1 MIQGRCGRT
10 GTPRRESQVSDEQLQ
25 PQPDYR
31 QSLHDA
37 VVETAHALVAGSMG
51 VVEAARRFMELAAEL
66 DALDDEDFL
75 YFMEIDSHSDGF
87 PLGIARE
94 QWSATALERED
105 LERRQYET
113 SVHGDAVAHCR
124 SLIARYGAIT

>member
-1 MIQGRCGRT
+1 
-10 GTPRRESQVSDEQLQ
+10 VSDEQPR

-37 VVETAHALVAGSMG
+37 VVETAHALIAGSVG
-51 VVEAARRFMELAAEL
+51 VVDAARRFMELAAEL

-105 LERRQYET
+105 LDRRRYET

-124 SLIARYGAIT
+124 NLIARYSSAP

>member
-1 MIQGRCGRT
+1 MKI
-10 GTPRRESQVSDEQLQ
+10 

-37 VVETAHALVAGSMG
+37 VVETARVLVTGSVG

-66 DALDDEDFL
+66 DALDDEDFV
-75 YFMEIDSHSDGF
+75 YFMELDSQSDGF

-94 QWSATALERED
+94 QWSASALERED
-105 LERRQYET
+105 LARRKYED
-113 SVHGDAVAHCR
+113 SAHGDAVAHCR
-124 SLIARYGAIT
+124 SLIARYTNPR

>member
-1 MIQGRCGRT
+1 MSH
-10 GTPRRESQVSDEQLQ
+10 EQ

-31 QSLHDA
+31 QTLHQA
-37 VVETAHALVAGSMG
+37 VVETAQGMVAGSLG
-51 VVEAARRFMELAAEL
+51 VVEATRRFMELAAEL

-75 YFMEIDSHSDGF
+75 YFIELDSRSDGF

-105 LERRQYET
+105 LDRRKYES

-124 SLIARYGAIT
+124 SLIARYANPA

>member
-1 MIQGRCGRT
+1 MSH
-10 GTPRRESQVSDEQLQ
+10 EQ

-31 QSLHDA
+31 QTLHQA
-37 VVETAHALVAGSMG
+37 VVETAQDMVAGSLG
-51 VVEAARRFMELAAEL
+51 VVEATRRFMELAAEL

-75 YFMEIDSHSDGF
+75 YFIELDSRSDGF

-105 LERRQYET
+105 LDRRKYET
-113 SVHGDAVAHCR
+113 SVHDDAVAHCR
-124 SLIARYGAIT
+124 SLIARYSSTR

>member
-1 MIQGRCGRT
+1 MSN
-10 GTPRRESQVSDEQLQ
+10 EH

-31 QSLHDA
+31 QTLHNA
-37 VVETAHALVAGSMG
+37 VVETAQAMVAGSLG
-51 VVEAARRFMELAAEL
+51 VLEATRRFMELAAEL

-75 YFMEIDSHSDGF
+75 YFIELDSRSDGF

-105 LERRQYET
+105 LDRRRYED
-113 SVHGDAVAHCR
+113 SVHGAAVEHCR
-124 SLIARYGAIT
+124 SLIARYSQVT

>member
-1 MIQGRCGRT
+1 MKIHGRRAVPDGI
-10 GTPRRESQVSDEQLQ
+10 PSMSNEL

-37 VVETAHALVAGSMG
+37 VVETAHALVAGSVG

-66 DALDDEDFL
+66 DALDDEDFV
-75 YFMEIDSHSDGF
+75 YFMELDSRSDGF

-105 LERRQYET
+105 LARRKYED
-113 SVHGDAVAHCR
+113 SAHGDAVDHCR
-124 SLIARYGAIT
+124 SLIARYTNPR